1 MARRTTAAAIAL
13 TAALAAAGCGGSGG
27 KKAATGNT
35 IVSLQVVKFKGQVLA
50 LVPVQING
58 HAFTF
63 ALDTGAAG
71 SLIDTQ
77 AAKLIQIPKT
87 GAKERGAG
95 VKCTFTA
102 TEVKVSSWRVGTI
115 KLPPAKIVSVNL
127 PFGNAHHGVQG
138 LLGSDML
145 SKFDTVTIDY
155 DHGILKLH
163 ARPLA

>member
-1 MARRTTAAAIAL
+1 MARRRTAAALAL
-13 TAALAAAGCGGSGG
+13 AAAAVAAAGCGGSAD
-27 KKAATGNT
+27 KAASGNT
-35 IVSLQVVKFKGQVLA
+35 IVSLRVIKFKGQVLA

-71 SLIDTQ
+71 SLIDSQ
-77 AAKLIQIPKT
+77 AARLIAIPKT

-102 TEVKVSSWRVGTI
+102 AKVKVTSWRGGTI
-115 KLPPAKIVSVNL
+115 KLPAATIVSVNL
-127 PFGNAHHGVQG
+127 PFGNAYVGIQG

-145 SKFDTVTIDY
+145 SRFDVVTIDY
-155 DHGILKLH
+155 GKEQLRLH
-163 ARPLA
+163 PRP

>member
-1 MARRTTAAAIAL
+1 MARRRTAAALAL
-13 TAALAAAGCGGSGG
+13 AAATLAAAGCGSSAD
-27 KKAATGNT
+27 KAAKGNT
-35 IVSLQVVKFKGQVLA
+35 IVSLRVIKFKGQVLA

-71 SLIDTQ
+71 SLIDSQ
-77 AAKLIQIPKT
+77 AAKLIEIPKT
-87 GAKERGAG
+87 GSKERGAG

-102 TEVKVSSWRVGTI
+102 AKVKVTSWRVGTI
-115 KLPPAKIVSVNL
+115 KLPAATIVSVNL
-127 PFGNAHHGVQG
+127 PFGNAHRGVQG

-145 SKFDTVTIDY
+145 SRFDTVTIDY